1 MVTGEEG
8 TARTAEREP
17 AEQQVQVRRAAVASA
32 IGTTIEWYDFF
43 LYNTAAALVFPH
55 LFFPASSTYAGA
67 MQSFATYFVGFAA
80 RPIGA
85 AIFGHWGDRIGRK
98 TTLIITL
105 LVMGLAS
112 AAIGILPGTAAIGVA
127 APLLLVTLRVLQGI
141 AVGGEWSGSV
151 LLTMEWGDQNR
162 RGLLGSFAQVGVPV
176 GLVLGTG
183 GMTLLS
189 ATMSDQAFSSWGWRV
204 PFLAS
209 LILVAIG
216 LAIRLKI
223 LETPMFTKVLDHGR
237 TAAAP
242 VAEAIRRHWR
252 EILLSA
258 GLRFAEQMPFYLF
271 TTFVLTYV
279 VQRHHYSKT
288 FVLTAVLVGAAVELA
303 AIPFFSHLSDSV
315 GRKRVYLAG
324 AITAGVLA
332 FPYFAVLTHGSQP
345 LIFLAVVL
353 SMIVHAMMYGPQ
365 AALIGESFPTH
376 LRYGGAG
383 LGYQLASV
391 FAGGPAPLLATWLLH
406 ETGTPYSIS
415 VYIVIAAV
423 ITVACCLVLPDR
435 SRVDIDDSTIYSRV

>member
-1 MVTGEEG
+1 MVTGESG
-8 TARTAEREP
+8 VSRT
-17 AEQQVQVRRAAVASA
+17 EQLDPGSQRVQVRRAALAST

-105 LVMGLAS
+105 LVMGIAS
-112 AAIGILPGTAAIGVA
+112 ALIGFLPGTDAIGVA

-151 LLTMEWGDQNR
+151 LLTMEWGDQKR
-162 RGLLGSFAQVGVPV
+162 RGLFGSFAQIGVPV

-189 ATMSDQAFSSWGWRV
+189 ATMSDDAFNSWGWRV
-204 PFLAS
+204 PFWAS
-209 LILVAIG
+209 LVLVAVG
-216 LAIRLKI
+216 LVIRLKI
-223 LETPMFTKVLDHGR
+223 LETPMFTRVLAQGK
-237 TAAAP
+237 AASTP
-242 VAEAIRRHWR
+242 VAEVIRRHWR

-288 FVLTAVLVGAAVELA
+288 FVLTAVLVGATVELA
-303 AIPFFSHLSDSV
+303 TIPYFSHLSDSI

-324 AITAGVLA
+324 AVIAGLFA
-332 FPYFAVLTHGSQP
+332 FPYFAVLTYGGP
-345 LIFLAVVL
+345 ALIFIAVVL
-353 SMIVHAMMYGPQ
+353 SMIVHSMMYGPQ

-383 LGYQLASV
+383 LGYQFASV

-415 VYIVIAAV
+415 VYIVVAAV
-423 ITVACCLVLPDR
+423 ITVVCCLALPDR
-435 SRVDIDDSTIYSRV
+435 SRANIDDAAIYSRA